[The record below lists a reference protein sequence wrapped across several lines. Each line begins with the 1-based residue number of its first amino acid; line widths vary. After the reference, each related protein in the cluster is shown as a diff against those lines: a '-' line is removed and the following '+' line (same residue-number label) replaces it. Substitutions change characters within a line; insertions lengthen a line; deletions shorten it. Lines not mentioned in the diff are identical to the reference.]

1 MTSRPERRSQQP
13 ISTTHRSRHTSADQ
27 SLSHTSARRHSPT
40 RSGRQATL
48 ARQATFARDA
58 IFLIP
63 VIALLMVWAARTL
76 AMGTP
81 ATPATAFA
89 AHTVTPQCV
98 SAEDMARAYGWTGDW
113 REYSYQIG
121 QLNPSLDWGSLHAG
135 ETIRVPDYRTHQNS
149 SPHHQQLDR
158 RESLR
163 SGERRAGSV
172 DTSQPHP
179 SLTGWPARPIPH
191 GGNHDSTVAATPK
204 PGADS

>member
-13 ISTTHRSRHTSADQ
+13 TSTTHRSRHTSADQ
-27 SLSHTSARRHSPT
+27 SLSRTSDRRHSPP
-40 RSGRQATL
+40 RSGRVAIFSQ
-48 ARQATFARDA
+48 DA

-63 VIALLMVWAARTL
+63 VVALLMVWAARTL
-76 AMGTP
+76 AMGTL

-89 AHTVTPQCV
+89 AHTVTPECV

-135 ETIRVPDYRTHQNS
+135 EVIRVPDYRR
-149 SPHHQQLDR
+149 HHQQLDR

-163 SGERRAGSV
+163 SGTGRPGEATSSQPRLLDRAG
-172 DTSQPHP
+172 P
-179 SLTGWPARPIPH
+179 
-191 GGNHDSTVAATPK
+191 
-204 PGADS
+204 PGILVGEGR